1 MDVVI
6 KYLVLPSSAMT
17 LAALICIALACFR
30 ATRSWAIASGAMALS
45 IFLVFGSGPVSCL
58 LLGSL
63 EFQISPAGHVERG
76 QANTIVVLAG
86 HAEFHPDRPIS
97 SQLNRASAFRLLESL
112 LLFQE
117 RLDSTVI
124 VSGKGEVATI
134 MRDVVVLSGV
144 PADQVIVDSIS
155 SSTHESAKNLSPRLG
170 QAPFL
175 LVTSAG
181 HMPRAM
187 GAFKKTGARPV
198 PVPTD
203 YMTKKNPFAA
213 QYVPTPLYLYYS
225 DLAISEYVAM
235 TWYRFNGW
243 V

>member
-1 MDVVI
+1 
-6 KYLVLPSSAMT
+6 MT
-17 LAALICIALACFR
+17 LAALISVALAWFR
-30 ATRSWAIASGAMALS
+30 PARAWAIASGAAALS
-45 IFLVFGSGPVSCL
+45 IFLIFGSGPVSFL

-63 EFQISPAGHVERG
+63 EFQISPAGHVEREPT
-76 QANTIVVLAG
+76 NTIVVLAG
-86 HAEFHPDRPIS
+86 HAEFHPDHPFS

-112 LLFQE
+112 LLFQG
-117 RLDSTVI
+117 RRDSTVI

-134 MRDVVVLSGV
+134 IRDVIVLSGV
-144 PADQVIVDSIS
+144 PAEQVIVDSLA
-155 SSTHESAKNLSPRLG
+155 SSTYESAKNLSSRLG
-170 QAPFL
+170 HAPFL

-187 GAFKKTGARPV
+187 GAFKKAGANPLA
-198 PVPTD
+198 VPTD

-213 QYVPTPLYLYYS
+213 QYLPSPTHLHYS

-235 TWYRFNGW
+235 MWYCFNGW

>member
-1 MDVVI
+1 
-6 KYLVLPSSAMT
+6 MT
-17 LAALICIALACFR
+17 LAALISVALGWFR
-30 ATRSWAIASGAMALS
+30 PARSWAIASGATALS
-45 IFLVFGSGPVSCL
+45 IFLIFGSGPVSFL
-58 LLGSL
+58 LLGCL
-63 EFQISPAGHVERG
+63 EFQISPAGHVERR
-76 QANTIVVLAG
+76 QVDTIVVLAG
-86 HAEFHPDRPIS
+86 HAEFHPDHPIS
-97 SQLNRASAFRLLESL
+97 SQMNRASAFRLLESL

-155 SSTHESAKNLSPRLG
+155 SSTYESAKHLSPRLG
-170 QAPFL
+170 QTPFL

-187 GAFKKTGARPV
+187 GVFNKAGMHPL

-203 YMTKKNPFAA
+203 YMTKKNPFAT
-213 QYVPTPLYLYYS
+213 QYAPSPVHLYYS
-225 DLAISEYVAM
+225 DLAISEYVALM
-235 TWYRFNGW
+235 WYRFNGW